1 MSNNNGKIIGAL
13 LVGAAAGAILG
24 VLFAPEKGTD
34 TRQKIADGAEGL
46 TDDLK
51 TRISAGKGLIDE
63 LISRVVSTGEQY
75 VDKMKSETRYTGARG
90 REVVNEL

>member
-34 TRQKIADGAEGL
+34 TRQKIADGAEGI
-46 TDDLK
+46 TEDLK

-63 LISRVVSTGEQY
+63 LISRVVSTGEEY
-75 VDKMKSETRYTGARG
+75 VDKMKNETRYAGSKG

>member
-34 TRQKIADGAEGL
+34 TRQKIADGAGSLAE
-46 TDDLK
+46 DLK
-51 TRISAGKGLIDE
+51 SRISVGKGLIDE
-63 LISRVVSTGEQY
+63 LISRVVTTGEEY
-75 VDKMKSETRYTGARG
+75 VDKAKNETRYAASKG
-90 REVVNEL
+90 REIVNEL

>member
-13 LVGAAAGAILG
+13 LVGAAAVAILG

-34 TRQKIADGAEGL
+34 TRQKITDGAGGMA
-46 TDDLK
+46 DDLK
-51 TRISAGKGLIDE
+51 SRMNAGKGLIDE
-63 LISRVVSTGEQY
+63 LISRVVTTGEEY
-75 VDKMKSETRYTGARG
+75 VERMKSETRFAGSKG

>member
-13 LVGAAAGAILG
+13 LVGAAAGAVLG

-34 TRQKIADGAEGL
+34 TRQKISEGAGGIAE
-46 TDDLK
+46 DLK

-63 LISRVVSTGEQY
+63 LISRVVSTGEEY
-75 VDKMKSETRYTGARG
+75 VDKMKNETRYAGSKG